1 MSSAALNERLPES
14 TAPGWQAPIDMLDAC
29 HGMLQQH
36 LRLIWWLADY
46 VPRHGADASAQR
58 IAETVLRY
66 FTIAAIVHHD
76 DEERDLFP
84 ALLAAVPRQQRRVT
98 KALIDRLLAEHQ
110 RMAALREPVLAKLL
124 SITQG
129 RAAVLAVDEVEP
141 LASLYV
147 EHIRVETGEILPLA
161 RRVLPAEM
169 IRSLAVT
176 MSVRRGL
183 KLEDLPAAAG
193 SA

>member
-1 MSSAALNERLPES
+1 MLSAAFSERLPDS
-14 TAPGWQAPIDMLDAC
+14 TAPSWQAPIDMLDAC
-29 HGMLQQH
+29 HGQLRQH
-36 LRLIWWLADY
+36 LRLIWQLADY
-46 VPRHGADASAQR
+46 VPRHGVDASAQR
-58 IAETVLRY
+58 TAAAVLRY
-66 FTIAAIVHHD
+66 FTIAAITHHE

-84 ALLAAVPRQQRRVT
+84 ALIAAVPRQQRRAT

-129 RAAVLAVDEVEP
+129 KAAVLAVDEVEA
-141 LASLYV
+141 LASLYL
-147 EHIRVETGEILPLA
+147 EHIRVETEEILPLA
-161 RRVLPAEM
+161 RRVLPAEI

-183 KLEDLPAAAG
+183 KLEDLPAAAS